1 MNNRKKR
8 QIGSVIKGQQRGAVA
23 IMVALLLGVLLG
35 VAALA
40 VDVGY
45 LMTAKNELQN
55 VADSAA
61 LAGVSA
67 LRGRYW
73 TYSSEQKPDILTVIQ
88 DIAANNQ
95 VAGEN
100 ITIADS
106 DVTISSW
113 PPPVEQD
120 HPNAVEVTAVSNP
133 IPTFFA
139 RVIGEPILFT
149 AKATAA
155 LVRCELSAGKLCLPI
170 GVYQKVLDAPDFYDG
185 TRATIGGN
193 FNTEDFALHTYDDN
207 TSVDTF
213 LDNLDNI
220 MKYVNGNSESSGSP
234 AIKGDQT
241 VFNLVSDRALIQD
254 PNGAIEIVEKMEA
267 LFNDAK
273 DKNDGIID
281 CDDDSGTWTTTV
293 VVYGYPSE
301 DQKDLEGR
309 QTKATIVGFCTVT
322 IKNVNI
328 QMHGAEIQMGGTI
341 SRLVNLPALVE

>member
-8 QIGSVIKGQQRGAVA
+8 QIGSVIKGQDSGAVA

-61 LAGVSA
+61 LAGASA

-73 TYSSEQKPDILTVIQ
+73 TYSSEQKPDILAVIQ

-100 ITIADS
+100 ITIADT

-120 HPNAVEVTAVSNP
+120 HSNAVEVIAVSNP

-139 RVIGEPILFT
+139 RIVGEPILFT
-149 AKATAA
+149 AKATAS
-155 LVRCELSAGKLCLPI
+155 LVRCELPAGKLCLPI
-170 GVYQKVLDAPDFYDG
+170 GVFQEFLDDQGFHDG
-185 TRATIGGN
+185 QRFDIDSRN
-193 FNTEDFALHTYDDN
+193 NWYFASHTYDRN
-207 TSVDTF
+207 PSADT
-213 LDNLDNI
+213 LRDNLDDI
-220 MKYVNGNSESSGSP
+220 MEYANGNSESSGSP
-234 AIKGDQT
+234 AIKGGQT
-241 VFNLVSDRALIQD
+241 MFNLVSDKVLLQNPD
-254 PNGAIEIVEKMEA
+254 VGDKLVA
-267 LFNDAK
+267 LFDAAK
-273 DKNDGIID
+273 GRDDGVID
-281 CDDDSGTWTTTV
+281 GDDNPDTWTTTV
-293 VVYGYPSE
+293 VVYGNPSE
-301 DQKDLEGR
+301 ENEEGR
-309 QTKATIVGFCTVT
+309 KTKVTIVGFCTVT
-322 IKNVNI
+322 ITNI
-328 QMHGAEIQMGGTI
+328 NKQMHGGEIGMGGTI
-341 SRLVNLPALVE
+341 SRLVNLPALVK